1 LAADYVGRKEPL
13 YKALHEQDLE
23 KFTERGQRQDLP
35 ILEQWFSMG
44 IITGITNYSN
54 CIFLFNEQWINVKFK
69 STTPDLDGID

>member
-1 LAADYVGRKEPL
+1 MGRKEPL

-54 CIFLFNEQWINVKFK
+54 CIFLFGEQ
-69 STTPDLDGID
+69 